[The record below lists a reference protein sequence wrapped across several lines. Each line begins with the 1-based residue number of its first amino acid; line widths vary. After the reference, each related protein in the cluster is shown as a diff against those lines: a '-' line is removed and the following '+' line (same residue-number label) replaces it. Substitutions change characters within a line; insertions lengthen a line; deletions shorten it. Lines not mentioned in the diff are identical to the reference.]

1 MLADIPRCYS
11 GYDLF
16 FYTLLVPK
24 KFTVAL
30 IKPDVVENGQVD
42 EIIAKVS

>member
-1 MLADIPRCYS
+1 MFWFDVFA
-11 GYDLF
+11 
-16 FYTLLVPK
+16 VPK

-42 EIIAKVS
+42 EIIAKVCEFNSLSFNDFN